1 MKRIVDKPERVALC
15 RRCQGTGRRV
25 AGDIGEP
32 QQSLHTTAGHRPTF
46 PTLVEELKDCPQCEG
61 SGRVRVSCKM
71 ELDIKPYKEV

>member
-15 RRCQGTGRRV
+15 RRCQGTGR
-25 AGDIGEP
+25 IY
-32 QQSLHTTAGHRPTF
+32 TTAGHRPTF